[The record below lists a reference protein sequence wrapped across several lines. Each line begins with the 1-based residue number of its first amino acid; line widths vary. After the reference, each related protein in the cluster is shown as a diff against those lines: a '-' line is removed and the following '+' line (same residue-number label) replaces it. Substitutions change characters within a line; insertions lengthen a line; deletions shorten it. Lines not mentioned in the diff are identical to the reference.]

1 METKLKNNVIFDTL
15 IENMSND
22 ILNDTHLN
30 KETVKEKIKY
40 QILTNIK
47 TIYECFCNKLELDID
62 NMKNSMF
69 RSLKNN
75 KKNEYIQKGILLS
88 CLNKRHK
95 KFKMKN
101 ELENYKERMVVF
113 KNALI
118 DNGHEDI
125 YDKYRHHLHWGT
137 YEKTE

>member
-15 IENMSND
+15 IQNISND
-22 ILNDTHLN
+22 ILNATHLN

-40 QILTNIK
+40 QILTNEK
-47 TIYECFCNKLELDID
+47 TIYECFCTKLELDID

-69 RSLKNN
+69 RSLKKN

-88 CLNKRHK
+88 SLNKRHK
-95 KFKMKN
+95 KFKVKN
-101 ELENYKERMVVF
+101 ELENYKKRMVLF

-125 YDKYRHHLHWGT
+125 YHKYKHHLHWSG
-137 YEKTE
+137 EKKTE

>member
-88 CLNKRHK
+88 CLNKRYK
-95 KFKMKN
+95 KFKVKN
-101 ELENYKERMVVF
+101 ELENYKDRMVVF

-125 YDKYRHHLHWGT
+125 YDKYRHHLYWGND
-137 YEKTE
+137 EKTE